1 MLLAEAESLPVD
13 IPTLPAVPVFAWVAD
28 SPGNSPGELIGLCG
42 LAMAAGLGMPLGLG
56 IPLGLGRDID
66 EPDIPGDLADSP
78 ICVWSSLDW
87 PEPDLRGAVTSEVH
101 KVSCGSALS
110 TLERT
115 VVTVRA
121 RTQEARVCDRY
132 ACAGRESHAFAFIAE
147 GARAAVTMHCARKV
161 TSVRLT
167 LRATLS
173 RQ

>member
-1 MLLAEAESLPVD
+1 MLAEAESLPVD
-13 IPTLPAVPVFAWVAD
+13 IPMLPAVPVFAWVAD
-28 SPGNSPGELIGLCG
+28 SPGDSPGELIGLCG
-42 LAMAAGLGMPLGLG
+42 LGMPLGFG

-110 TLERT
+110 
-115 VVTVRA
+115 RA
-121 RTQEARVCDRY
+121 HRRHGAGEEAQGCDRY
-132 ACAGRESHAFAFIAE
+132 ACAGRESHASAFIAE
-147 GARAAVTMHCARKV
+147 GARVAATMHCAHKV